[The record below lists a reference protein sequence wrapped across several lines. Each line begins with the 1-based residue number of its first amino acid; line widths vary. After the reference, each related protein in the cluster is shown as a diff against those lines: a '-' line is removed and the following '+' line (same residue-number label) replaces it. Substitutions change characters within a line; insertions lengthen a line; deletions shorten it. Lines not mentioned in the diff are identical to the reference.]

1 MRNYSGS
8 KTINTLGIDLA
19 KSSFQI
25 HGVDAQSREI
35 MRKKLNRS
43 KLITFM
49 AKLPPCLVGIEAC
62 GGAHDWARKFRA
74 MGHDVRLMS
83 PQFVKPYVKSNKNDE
98 LDAEAICEAVRRPN
112 MRFVPIKGIEQQD
125 IQSLHRARS
134 MAVSH
139 RTAQVNQI
147 RGLLME
153 YGVVVAKSVA
163 ALRKALPEIL
173 EDADNDLSPIFRE
186 LLSWLQNEFHRLDER
201 IVAYDL
207 QIKLISSQSDACRR
221 LMTIPGVGPMV
232 ATALTAAVADAK
244 VFKSG
249 REMSAWLGLVP
260 RQCSTGGKPRLLGIS
275 KRGDTYLRKMVI
287 HGARSALRVAGKKQ
301 DRRSKWVVD
310 VESRRGSNIAAV
322 ALANKIVRA
331 AWVILSKGEEYKM
344 AAIA

>member
-1 MRNYSGS
+1 MRNYSVDKAI
-8 KTINTLGIDLA
+8 KTIGIDLA
-19 KSSFQI
+19 KSSFQV
-25 HGVDAQSREI
+25 HGVDEPGHI
-35 MRKKLNRS
+35 VMRKKMTRNHLVV
-43 KLITFM
+43 FM
-49 AKLPPCLVGIEAC
+49 ANLPPCLVGMEAC
-62 GGAHDWARKFRA
+62 GGAHDWARKFRS

-83 PQFVKPYVKSNKNDE
+83 PQFVKPYVKSNKNDTV
-98 LDAEAICEAVRRPN
+98 DAEAVCEAVQRPN
-112 MRFVPIKGIEQQD
+112 MRFIPIKGIEQQD

-153 YGVVVAKSVA
+153 YGVVIAKSVA
-163 ALRKALPEIL
+163 ALRKALPELL
-173 EDADNDLSPIFRE
+173 EDADNGLSPMFRE
-186 LLSWLQNEFHRLDER
+186 LLFGLQDEFHKLDER
-201 IVAYDL
+201 ITAYDL
-207 QIKLISSQSDACRR
+207 QIKQLSTQSDACLR

-232 ATALTAAVADAK
+232 ATALAAAVADAK

-260 RQCSTGGKPRLLGIS
+260 RQYSTGGKPRLLGIS
-275 KRGDTYLRKMVI
+275 KRGDTYLRKMLI

-344 AAIA
+344 VTVA